1 MCGWNFSPVVWHRAR
16 IALLAAV
23 LLTVTPCVWAQT
35 PVPDSPSDHRGAEA
49 IVPLPTLGGKQFWV
63 DSLLFRGW
71 RIQRNVLT
79 DHCRLLDV
87 DNWRQASGTFDECAA
102 ALEKI
107 KRQHHLKPLGGR
119 AVIVLHGLGRD
130 RAIVE
135 PLCRYLRENTKMSV
149 YSFGYPSTQAGVAQ
163 HAKCLAQ
170 VVDRLEGLT
179 ELNFVAHSLGNL
191 VVRHYF
197 ADLKVADAS
206 GRAVPPLGRM
216 VMLGP
221 PNHGAEV
228 AATLAQ
234 SDWFVA
240 ATGRAGL
247 ELGRQW
253 AELEPRLAVPP
264 CPFGIVAGGRG
275 NVRGFNPLLP
285 SDDDGIV
292 TVASAQLAGAADF
305 VCVPVYHALLVND
318 RQVLEYAVSFLEHG
332 YFISAAK
339 RHPLP

>member
-1 MCGWNFSPVVWHRAR
+1 MCAGGIDFPIVWFRACV
-16 IALLAAV
+16 ALLAAV
-23 LLTVTPCVWAQT
+23 LLVPESQAWAQT
-35 PVPDSPSDHRGAEA
+35 PTPEATANHRGAEA
-49 IVPLPTLGGKQFWV
+49 ILPLPTLGGKQFWV
-63 DSLLFRGW
+63 DVLLFRQW

-79 DHCRLLDV
+79 EHCRLLDE
-87 DNWRQASGTFDECAA
+87 DNWRQASGTFDECVA

-107 KRQHHLKPLGGR
+107 KRQRRLKPIDGR

-130 RAIVE
+130 RSVLE
-135 PLCRYLRENTKMSV
+135 PVCRYLRENSKLSV
-149 YSFGYPSTQAGVAQ
+149 YNFGYPSTQAGVAQ
-163 HAKCLAQ
+163 HAQSLAR
-170 VVDRLEGLT
+170 VIDRLEGVT

-197 ADLKVADAS
+197 ADRK
-206 GRAVPPLGRM
+206 GRASPPLGRV

-221 PNHGAEV
+221 PNHGSEV

-234 SDWFVA
+234 SDWFVS

-253 AELEPRLAVPP
+253 AELEPHLAVPP
-264 CPFGIVAGGRG
+264 CSFGIIAGGRG
-275 NVRGFNPLLP
+275 NSQGYNPLLP
-285 SDDDGIV
+285 SDDDGLV

-305 VCVPVYHALLVND
+305 VRLPVYHGLLPSD
-318 RQVLEYAVSFLEHG
+318 RKVLEYTLCFLEHG
-332 YFISAAK
+332 YFVSPTT